1 MKKNTKSTLDE
12 IKKIENMSNK
22 GYIWYRFKNF
32 VKKSSIYLKRL
43 LKLAPHIKRYDPQLG
58 SSPAYI
64 TVPIA
69 NKGLVSYIYETESYY
84 SKTVKQKYADKYIK
98 ALDKVNLSF

>member
-1 MKKNTKSTLDE
+1 MRQSGNL
-12 IKKIENMSNK
+12 IL
-22 GYIWYRFKNF
+22 
-32 VKKSSIYLKRL
+32 SSETVVNNIDWAPLFP
-43 LKLAPHIKRYDPQLG
+43 KLAPHIKRFDPQLG

-69 NKGLVSYIYETESYY
+69 NKGLVSYIYETELSY
-84 SKTVKQKYADKYIK
+84 SQKVKQNYADKYIK

>member
-1 MKKNTKSTLDE
+1 MT
-12 IKKIENMSNK
+12 
-22 GYIWYRFKNF
+22 
-32 VKKSSIYLKRL
+32 
-43 LKLAPHIKRYDPQLG
+43 PHIKRYDPQLG

-69 NKGLVSYIYETESYY
+69 NKGLVSYIYETESDY
-84 SKTVKQKYADKYIK
+84 SRAVKQTYADKYIK